1 MPCEKKKEKLKF
13 SFKMPIKKPSSF
25 FISLFFIQVFIVF
38 FGSQSGC
45 QKVSPEEA
53 RTIKL
58 LPLLNKVNVISSPFK
73 GHPAL
78 ADQEDAF
85 PVESSPLALTE
96 AGANPYNLKRRL
108 HIGPNY
114 ISIIFS
120 PPESR
125 YDLEIDI
132 PPKCSLE
139 FGAGLIFDI
148 NYKKKIEQAGSKT
161 EGVEFIIRLKKEEK
175 EWLIFQKFLEM
186 PEEKENRTL
195 NFGFHRLELPS
206 KGGPFHLIFETENG
220 DGAFAFWTN
229 PMIVPQKEEPVGLIL
244 ISLDT
249 LRADHLSCYG
259 YHRKTSPA
267 MDFLASEGAL
277 FLEAIS
283 TSSWTLPAHVS
294 LLFSAD
300 SVHHG
305 VMAADDRI
313 PENLVALAEILNQN
327 GFVCGAITGGGFVS
341 PKYGFARGFDFYN
354 EAEGSIDFINSAE
367 LVFKAARSWLENNL
381 DKDFFLF
388 LHTYQIHSPYHS
400 PEPYGRTFLSPRA
413 SFNEINVERYLG
425 GKGGIFRPLSIEERE
440 NIIDLYDGEIRY
452 TDEALIDPLIKWLK
466 EKGLFDR
473 MLIILTSDHGE
484 EFYEHGAWVH
494 GAHLYQESIRI
505 PLIIKFP
512 RGLFKGEKIDKIVR
526 ITDIAPTILEALN
539 LKKSRPAS
547 WDGRSLFPLLR
558 KKEKSDRP
566 FLADTCWLS
575 GEFCGDDRNVL
586 PLTVATNQ
594 GQRKII
600 LNRPWTEKLS
610 RIYQP
615 APASWKSVEIYD
627 LSRDQTEQND
637 LSSKQPVAIKELLSA
652 LQAHYQLLGRLN
664 RLKLIL
670 SEEELEKLRALGYIH

>member
-13 SFKMPIKKPSSF
+13 LFKMPVKKPSHFFISSF
-25 FISLFFIQVFIVF
+25 FILFLIVF
-38 FGSQSGC
+38 FGSQIGC
-45 QKVSPEEA
+45 QKVSSQEA

-58 LPLLNKVNVISSPFK
+58 LSLLNKANVISSPFK
-73 GHPAL
+73 SNPVL
-78 ADQEDAF
+78 ADREDAF
-85 PVESSPLALTE
+85 PVESFPLAITE
-96 AGANPYNLKRRL
+96 AGDNPYNIKRRL
-108 HIGPNY
+108 HISSNY

-125 YDLEIDI
+125 FDLEIDI

-139 FGAGLIFDI
+139 FGAGLISDI
-148 NYKKKIEQAGSKT
+148 NYKKMIEQSRSKP
-161 EGVEFIIRLKKEEK
+161 EGVEFLIRLKNEEK
-175 EWLIFQKFLEM
+175 DWLIFQKFLEM

-195 NFGFHRLELPS
+195 NFGFHRLQLPS
-206 KGGPFHLIFETENG
+206 GGGRFHLIFETENG

-229 PMIVPQKEEPVGLIL
+229 PIIVPQKEEPVGLIL

-259 YHRKTSPA
+259 YHRTTSPA
-267 MDFLASEGAL
+267 MDLLASEGAL

-300 SVHHG
+300 CVHHR

-313 PENLVALAEILNQN
+313 PGNLVALTEILNQN

-354 EAEGSIDFINSAE
+354 EAEGSVNFINSAE

-400 PEPYGRTFLSPRA
+400 PDPYGRTFLYPGS
-413 SFNEINVERYLG
+413 SFNEINVEHYVG

-452 TDEALIDPLIKWLK
+452 TDEALIGPLIKWLK
-466 EKGLFDR
+466 DKGIFDR

-512 RGLFKGEKIDKIVR
+512 RGIFKGEKIDKIVR

-539 LKKSRPAS
+539 LEKAQPDS

-558 KKEKSDRP
+558 KKEKSDRS

-575 GEFCGDDRNVL
+575 GEFCGDDINLL

-594 GQRKII
+594 GQKKII
-600 LNRPWTEKLS
+600 FNRPWTEELS
-610 RIYQP
+610 KIYQP
-615 APASWKSVEIYD
+615 APASWKSMEIYD
-627 LSRDQTEQND
+627 LSRDQAEQND
-637 LSSKQPVAIKELLSA
+637 LSSKQPVAVNRLLLA
-652 LQAHYQLLGRLN
+652 LQARYKLLGRLA
-664 RLKLIL
+664 RSKIIL